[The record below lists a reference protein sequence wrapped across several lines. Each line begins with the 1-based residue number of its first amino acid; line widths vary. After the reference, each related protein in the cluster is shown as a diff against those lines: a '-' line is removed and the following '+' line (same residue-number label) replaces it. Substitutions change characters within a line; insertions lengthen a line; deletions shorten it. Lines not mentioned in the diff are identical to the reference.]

1 MTVGVS
7 STHTWH
13 VIIGG
18 SSHKIHKS
26 VTLSSNATLSVS
38 LPLLSSSS
46 SSSSSKTPFPDNL
59 TGSITI
65 PTHHEPLWQP
75 LRWPLLLPWPQKVTL
90 TNPISLSLSLS
101 LSQTHTCICNFV
113 YVLLCLNSHV
123 GFIHLYLISLHVNLN
138 FAPLLCISLTGTKAH
153 TFMCLCM

>member
-1 MTVGVS
+1 MGVS
-7 STHTWH
+7 PTHTWH

-101 LSQTHTCICNFV
+101 LSLSQTHTCICNFV
-113 YVLLCLNSHV
+113 YVVLCLNSHV
-123 GFIHLYLISLHVNLN
+123 GFIHLYLISLHVNLY
-138 FAPLLCISLTGTKAH
+138 FAPLLCISLTDTKAH

>member
-7 STHTWH
+7 PTHTWH

-38 LPLLSSSS
+38 LLLLSSSS
-46 SSSSSKTPFPDNL
+46 PSSSKSPFPDNL
-59 TGSITI
+59 TGSIII
-65 PTHHEPLWQP
+65 PTSWAAMTAAPVTPPPTVTAEGNPHQP
-75 LRWPLLLPWPQKVTL
+75 HF
-90 TNPISLSLSLS
+90 SLSLSLS

>member
-38 LPLLSSSS
+38 LLLLLLLKPLFLITSPAVSSS
-46 SSSSSKTPFPDNL
+46 P
-59 TGSITI
+59 
-65 PTHHEPLWQP
+65 HHEPLWQP
-75 LRWPLLLPWPQKVTL
+75 LRWPFLLPWPQKVTL

-138 FAPLLCISLTGTKAH
+138 FAPLLCISLTDTKAH